1 MCALLVPSFAVMY
14 KPFAPL
20 VYDALKPYKT
30 ILHQD
35 LIINQTQIYAQDTV
49 DTKTKISSLN
59 EQMLDFDDVSIKFE
73 QKEIIQQGTKS
84 IITYQITN
92 KSDAIL
98 VFGVGTSKYG
108 SVYKRLNKIYH
119 NTLEQ
124 KQTPPVFFHFPK
136 VLAVNSTTEERLEI
150 TPLQSGVI
158 AHPVSLSFFKINA
171 TDVNKLFVL
180 ETALSGEPG
189 DLIYQSIKHRD
200 ELKNMQNE
208 GFTEILIP
216 EVSQH
221 ALMKTVKFQLKI
233 DVRKND
239 EFQKLYTLFKPRE
252 IVELQEI
259 AQIALYTGEGTI
271 LLKDGEAFHIG
282 EVELSVL
289 ERIEGMKGG
298 SLLFW
303 VESGEGP
310 LEIILKKYGMK
321 NEEDLMYH
329 GAFSYSLELPREELL
344 NLFSCIRDGNYKIK
358 RGSGIMYENEI
369 WILYETK

>member
-1 MCALLVPSFAVMY
+1 MY
-14 KPFAPL
+14 KLFAPL
-20 VYDALKPYKT
+20 VYDSLKTHKT

-35 LIINQTQIYAQDTV
+35 LIIHQTQIYAQDTV

-73 QKEIIQQGTKS
+73 QKEIIQQGKKS
-84 IITYQITN
+84 IVAYQIIN

-98 VFGVGTSKYG
+98 VFGVGTPKYG

-124 KQTPPVFFHFPK
+124 KQSPFVFFRFPK
-136 VLAVNSTTEERLEI
+136 VLVANSTTEERLEI

-158 AHPVSLSFFKINA
+158 AHPLSLSFFKINA

-180 ETALSGEPG
+180 ETALSGQPG
-189 DLIYQSIKHRD
+189 DLIYRNIERMD

-221 ALMKTVKFQLKI
+221 ALMKTVGFQSKI

-239 EFQKLYTLFKPRE
+239 EFQKLYTLFKPVPRTLLLGVSMNRLSCENLITQYDRE
-252 IVELQEI
+252 LDKLINN
-259 AQIALYTGEGTI
+259 G
-271 LLKDGEAFHIG
+271 
-282 EVELSVL
+282 
-289 ERIEGMKGG
+289 
-298 SLLFW
+298 
-303 VESGEGP
+303 
-310 LEIILKKYGMK
+310 
-321 NEEDLMYH
+321 
-329 GAFSYSLELPREELL
+329 
-344 NLFSCIRDGNYKIK
+344 
-358 RGSGIMYENEI
+358 
-369 WILYETK
+369 